1 MMQPSHTILIGS
13 QTGRINLL
21 LAKRTLKWCF
31 ILLLF
36 TVGVAIFALAT
47 GQLKT
52 TFSELSQVLFGE
64 GERFLTTVVLE
75 WRLPRLTS
83 ALVFGAALGVSGA
96 LFQSLI
102 RNPLGSPDVIGFNT
116 GAYTGALVVI
126 ILFGGGSLQIACGA
140 IVGGIVCAGLVYGL
154 AFKQGIQGF
163 RLIIIGIGVSAM
175 LSALNTWMMIS
186 SNLETA
192 MAAALWG
199 AGSLNGVSWHQVV
212 PSLSFISAALLAAAM
227 LARKLNLLE
236 MGDDSANML
245 GINSERTRQLAML
258 CGVIL
263 TAAVTATAGPIAFIA
278 LVAPQL
284 AKKLTREG
292 GLALIPAAFMGA
304 MLLTLSDFIAA
315 NLFAPNQL
323 PVGIVTVSIGGFYL
337 IYLLIQ
343 QSGK

>member
-1 MMQPSHTILIGS
+1 MRPSNTILLGS
-13 QTGRINLL
+13 QTGWLNILL
-21 LAKRTLKWCF
+21 SKRALKWSLALLCF
-31 ILLLF
+31 
-36 TVGVAIFALAT
+36 TAVVAVFALST

-52 TFSELSQVLFGE
+52 TFAELSQVFFGE
-64 GERFLTTVVLE
+64 GEKFLTTVVLE

-83 ALVFGAALGVSGA
+83 GLVFGAALGVSGA

-126 ILFGGGSLQIACGA
+126 ILFGGSYLQIAFGA
-140 IVGGIVCAGLVYGL
+140 IVGGIVCAAMVYLL

-175 LSALNTWMMIS
+175 LSAFNTWMMIS
-186 SNLETA
+186 SSLETS

-199 AGSLNGVSWHQVV
+199 AGSLNGVSWDQVV
-212 PSLSFISAALLAAAM
+212 PSMSFIVIALLAAAL
-227 LARKLNLLE
+227 LARKMNLLE

-245 GINSERTRQLAML
+245 GISSEKTRQLAML
-258 CGVIL
+258 FGVIL
-263 TAAVTATAGPIAFIA
+263 TAAVTATAGPISFIA

-292 GLALIPAAFMGA
+292 GVAIIPSALMGA
-304 MLLTLSDFIAA
+304 MLLTLSDFVAA

-323 PVGIVTVSIGGFYL
+323 PVGIVTISIGGVYL

-343 QSGK
+343 QSGS

>member
-1 MMQPSHTILIGS
+1 MQPSNTILLGS
-13 QTGRINLL
+13 QTGWLNILL
-21 LAKRTLKWCF
+21 SKRALKWSLALLCF
-31 ILLLF
+31 
-36 TVGVAIFALAT
+36 TSVVAVFALST

-52 TFSELSQVLFGE
+52 TFAELSQVLFGE
-64 GERFLTTVVLE
+64 GEKFLTTVVLE

-83 ALVFGAALGVSGA
+83 GLVFGAALGVSGA

-126 ILFGGGSLQIACGA
+126 ILFGGSYLQIAFGA
-140 IVGGIVCAGLVYGL
+140 IVGGIVCAGMVYLL

-175 LSALNTWMMIS
+175 LSAFNTWMMIS
-186 SNLETA
+186 SSLETS

-199 AGSLNGVSWHQVV
+199 AGSLNGVSWDQVV
-212 PSLSFISAALLAAAM
+212 PSMSFICVALLAAM
-227 LARKLNLLE
+227 ILARKMNILE

-245 GINSERTRQLAML
+245 GISSEKTRQLAML
-258 CGVIL
+258 FGVIL
-263 TAAVTATAGPIAFIA
+263 TAAVTATAGPISFIA

-292 GLALIPAAFMGA
+292 GVAIIPSALMGA
-304 MLLTLSDFIAA
+304 MLLTLSDFVAA

-323 PVGIVTVSIGGFYL
+323 PVGIVTISIGGVYL

-343 QSGK
+343 QSGS